1 LDGDETN
8 PIVLNDYYESD
19 IDTYQAGKLQYSLR
33 NLSPGLH
40 TLTLKAWDV
49 FNNSSSAEIQFLVID
64 DGDLVLDR
72 VLNYPNPFTS
82 YTEFWFQH
90 NKPFEPLD
98 VRIQVFTVSGKMVW
112 STVQTVTTD
121 GFLSRDV
128 SWDGRDQ
135 FGALLGKGVYVY
147 KISVKSTLSN
157 KVAEKFE
164 KLVILK

>member
-1 LDGDETN
+1 M
-8 PIVLNDYYESD
+8 PFLNNKTTGELSSYAKS
-19 IDTYQAGKLQYSLR
+19 IDFLSVFLKLASSASMIKYGSL
-33 NLSPGLH
+33 N
-40 TLTLKAWDV
+40 V